1 MHCAIVL
8 KDGRFAIGYWD
19 KSIIIYNIKTY
30 KPDLII
36 KEHNDS
42 ITCLLQLSSDILD
55 SCSIDKTIKLF
66 NIDKFQVIQT
76 LNYHKSYVSKI
87 IGLNNKN
94 LVSCSEDRSI
104 IFYDKD
110 NNDKYKKDYHIK
122 MYDHCFNI
130 IQTKKNEIC
139 YNTNSTIFFNDLI
152 NKKVINKII
161 DIHTMNFQ
169 MIAKDLL
176 LIVDFEDFYVINTS

>member
-1 MHCAIVL
+1 
-8 KDGRFAIGYWD
+8 
-19 KSIIIYNIKTY
+19 
-30 KPDLII
+30 
-36 KEHNDS
+36 
-42 ITCLLQLSSDILD
+42 
-55 SCSIDKTIKLF
+55 
-66 NIDKFQVIQT
+66 
-76 LNYHKSYVSKI
+76 
-87 IGLNNKN
+87 
-94 LVSCSEDRSI
+94 
-104 IFYDKD
+104 
-110 NNDKYKKDYHIK
+110 

-176 LIVDFEDFYVINTS
+176 LIVDFEDFYVINTSKYNLVKKINILYSASSNIFSSYILNKNILLRDKIMQW